1 MPFCTECGARHAD
14 DAKVCPNCGEPIFQ
28 SPSDDDLEEI
38 VESLDDEVRMGEE
51 MPEVEPEAAAAVGGQ
66 TPDYME
72 QVDQIRSQIAAQ
84 SSSLQSLTDLSW
96 SNPAARQIKE
106 QLAEAL
112 SRLRELRPP
121 AAVAAG
127 HADFLAGAELLADG
141 FQRLVEASQ
150 QPNAE
155 SAVAAAEEAIAE
167 ATNRFLRGADVLN
180 EYFML
185 EEAGLVQQ
193 LPVPPA
199 DVPVLQEEAGE
210 ELGETDLPEPP
221 PMDDEE
227 ELPAA
232 EPPALAAPAASHFG
246 APAQSWLAPPPM
258 SSLAESDPGAAPRP
272 GSWGTLGEAAS
283 DSMLLDIESG
293 WVRARGQ
300 VYESIERAIR
310 SAVSDAIRAS
320 LATRLRIEQEA
331 RATLDRIGAERNR
344 LIDEVEALRREAHV
358 LQAELADL
366 RRSVN
371 ELERERQLAMDR
383 RQQMFADAEAHRASL
398 LREIEQLGGQLDSM
412 RQNIVS
418 LLNLSAGATTPLPTA
433 GAVDAAAPA
442 RPTTAA
448 AAAPAAG
455 PAPAAPPA
463 QPPAVDVQPA
473 AARPGASTRQP
484 PTPGTARP
492 SAPPAEASVTE
503 VRIAGVTSLGKN
515 LQIQQA
521 IKALP
526 GVSVEGQPRYR
537 GGVITATLRHAPD
550 YDVAEALAE
559 LPDQPLSL
567 SGSPAP
573 GVLELTAT

>member
-1 MPFCTECGARHAD
+1 MPFCTECGARHPD
-14 DAKVCPNCGEPIFQ
+14 DAKVCPNCGEPIFEP
-28 SPSDDDLEEI
+28 PSDDDLDDI
-38 VESLDDEVRMGEE
+38 VASLDDEVQMGEE
-51 MPEVEPEAAAAVGGQ
+51 MPEVEPDATALAGSQ

-84 SSSLQSLTDLSW
+84 SSALQSLTDVSW
-96 SNPAARQIKE
+96 SNPTARQISE

-112 SRLRELRPP
+112 RRLRELRPP

-155 SAVAAAEEAIAE
+155 SAVAAAEQAIAE

-199 DVPVLQEEAGE
+199 DVPVPEEEADE
-210 ELGETDLPEPP
+210 APGETDLPEPP
-221 PMDDEE
+221 PMDGDQD
-227 ELPAA
+227 LPSF
-232 EPPALAAPAASHFG
+232 EPPAPAAPAASQLG
-246 APAQSWLAPPPM
+246 PPAPPL
-258 SSLAESDPGAAPRP
+258 LAARPLPSPSEGDYSAGAYA
-272 GSWGTLGEAAS
+272 GAWGTLGDAAS

-293 WVRARGQ
+293 WVRARAQ
-300 VYESIERAIR
+300 VHEALERAIR

-344 LIDEVEALRREAHV
+344 LIDEVESLRREAHT
-358 LQAELADL
+358 LQTELADL
-366 RRSVN
+366 RRTVN
-371 ELERERQLAMDR
+371 ELERERQLALDR

-398 LREIEQLGGQLDSM
+398 LREIEQLGGQLDAM

-418 LLNLSAGATTPLPTA
+418 LLNLSAGTTSLLSA
-433 GAVDAAAPA
+433 GAVDAPPSTG
-442 RPTTAA
+442 PTTTGAA
-448 AAAPAAG
+448 TPGAGLPPAAAPAQ
-455 PAPAAPPA
+455 APTAAA
-463 QPPAVDVQPA
+463 TA
-473 AARPGASTRQP
+473 AARPTAPTRQAP
-484 PTPGTARP
+484 APGSAGA
-492 SAPPAEASVTE
+492 SAPPSDAGVTE
-503 VRIAGVTSLGKN
+503 VRIAGVTSLVKN

-537 GGVITATLRHAPD
+537 AGVITATLRHAPEF
-550 YDVAEALAE
+550 DVAEALAE

-573 GVLELTAT
+573 GVLELNAT